1 MRRTLYG
8 NAVKHLGTRIAKE
21 ITRKDVIDSV
31 NSIVAQGANVQ
42 AGNVLRELSLAYE
55 FAIGLGHFTDDFAN
69 PVLLAKSSLI
79 QTPIKLTNGCGACI
93 LRTINNKL
101 AKSSWCYLSDPDL
114 YWYLKYT
121 GGLRCTFD
129 FFSIPNDIMPFVR
142 DLKSNCG
149 NQVVDEK
156 CRECDV
162 GFLPV
167 FNGNYLA

>member
-1 MRRTLYG
+1 M
-8 NAVKHLGTRIAKE
+8 
-21 ITRKDVIDSV
+21 IDSV

-79 QTPIKLTNGCGACI
+79 QTPIKLTNGRGACI

-101 AKSSWCYLSDPDL
+101 TKSSWRYLSDPDL
-114 YWYLKYT
+114 YWYLKNT

-142 DLKSNCG
+142 DLKSNCS